1 MTPEARQE
9 KIDAINAKVRAMIR
23 QRYSITD
30 EIQLMRTAPSEE
42 FDIYNDYVE
51 ACRDIGRNEKEFLNL
66 IG

>member
-51 ACRDIGRNEKEFLNL
+51 ACRNIGRNEKAFLSINE
-66 IG
+66 

>member
-1 MTPEARQE
+1 MTPEERQA
-9 KIDAINAKVRAMIR
+9 KIEAINAKVVAMIR
-23 QRYSITD
+23 ERYSIND
-30 EIQLMRTAPSEE
+30 EFQLIRTAPSEE

>member
-1 MTPEARQE
+1 MTPEERQA
-9 KIDAINAKVRAMIR
+9 KIEAINAKVRAMIR

-66 IG
+66 TK